1 MEKIVQWLFGGKDQT
16 FFVKNAKFINIRN
29 IKSLRSAAFTLTLL
43 QIVLYLAGA
52 VFGIRPDLANIY
64 AVFGILFF
72 ILWLLVLKSI
82 KDKKYQRAELFLP
95 IFIILSYSVAILIG
109 TVFDPGGKPI
119 MTIVVSILLPIIF
132 IAPLSKTLSYLLIA
146 LTTFTL
152 FDYIAKG
159 DLAYNLFQLSLYT
172 FFGILVGQGKL
183 RDEITAIEEHN
194 QLSTDSLTGIRN
206 SRYLDDLIEL
216 IKWNNH
222 ICVGIIDIDYFKAY
236 NDIEGHAKGD
246 EVLKRV
252 ATTLNEV
259 FSKNEVSLMR
269 RSEAGDEF
277 IFVATGR
284 AAEEI
289 AEVRLLV
296 GGTIAGECLDA
307 IRKLEIILPYKEAHS
322 LHTEEYDIRYGKE
335 TLNSPKN
342 EPKPINLS
350 ISGGYCLYKARNG
363 GKNFSLSQSKR
374 EIEIMLK
381 KADIALSYAK
391 KDGRDRFYGNEE
403 IKDTPEMKD
412 LKELIEKNLSIET

>member
-72 ILWLLVLKSI
+72 ILWLLILKSI

-307 IRKLEIILPYKEAHS
+307 IRKLGIILPYKEAHS
-322 LHTEEYDIRYGKE
+322 LHAEEYDIRYGKE

-342 EPKPINLS
+342 ESKPINLS

>member
-1 MEKIVQWLFGGKDQT
+1 MEKIVQWLFGGKDQA

-43 QIVLYLAGA
+43 QIVLYLASA

-82 KDKKYQRAELFLP
+82 KDKRYQRAEFFLP

-284 AAEEI
+284 AAAEI

-296 GGTIAGECLDA
+296 GGTIAGECLDT
-307 IRKLEIILPYKEAHS
+307 IRKLGIILPYKEAHS
-322 LHTEEYDIRYGKE
+322 LHAEEYGIRYGKE

-342 EPKPINLS
+342 ESKPINLS

-403 IKDTPEMKD
+403 VKDTPEMKD